1 MLKKLVHLKNNI
13 YYSPLHNSF
22 FELESTDD
30 VDYSDFLFEIK
41 GDEEKIFEYLMYNP
55 NQYVSKR
62 TLEKEFKECSDPY
75 DGSLDRLCR
84 RIKTNK
90 VELKGLI
97 KKTQGKVIISLMNSP
112 FSVNEPTTDTEIP
125 LLYQTEYY
133 VDYDEILSDF
143 AGCASDK
150 THSLLHKWIDDCE
163 KLSSYDERCLM
174 LLKCIGFLPAFSQKA
189 DKLWFIEKAT
199 KLCYRFD
206 KTDINNYGGT
216 DMLIFAR
223 SVISAAL
230 EYIKAQLDIIIPQNS
245 NKDLSE
251 VFSKLLG
258 TFLSIP
264 IPGKIPTNPLL
275 LVAYYHYTGLVYYRN
290 YLYTH
295 LDDQLKEAK
304 RAMDKALLYAAKV
317 DMHLQIWRS
326 FLTYNLGRVYSEL
339 DEPNE
344 AIQNIQIAVNLRL
357 SLFNSPF
364 FSEAVKHDL
373 CFEYLLARIV
383 ETDIRR
389 KFEKLREDEAIDEY
403 LEIKHEAEKEYGSE
417 NSDSSYSYI
426 FRLLNDRLAS
436 NAVSL
441 N

>member
-1 MLKKLVHLKNNI
+1 M
-13 YYSPLHNSF
+13 
-22 FELESTDD
+22 
-30 VDYSDFLFEIK
+30 
-41 GDEEKIFEYLMYNP
+41 
-55 NQYVSKR
+55 
-62 TLEKEFKECSDPY
+62 
-75 DGSLDRLCR
+75 
-84 RIKTNK
+84 
-90 VELKGLI
+90 
-97 KKTQGKVIISLMNSP
+97 
-112 FSVNEPTTDTEIP
+112 
-125 LLYQTEYY
+125 
-133 VDYDEILSDF
+133 
-143 AGCASDK
+143 
-150 THSLLHKWIDDCE
+150 
-163 KLSSYDERCLM
+163 
-174 LLKCIGFLPAFSQKA
+174 
-189 DKLWFIEKAT
+189 
-199 KLCYRFD
+199 
-206 KTDINNYGGT
+206 
-216 DMLIFAR
+216 
-223 SVISAAL
+223 
-230 EYIKAQLDIIIPQNS
+230 
-245 NKDLSE
+245 
-251 VFSKLLG
+251 
-258 TFLSIP
+258 
-264 IPGKIPTNPLL
+264 
-275 LVAYYHYTGLVYYRN
+275 
-290 YLYTH
+290 
-295 LDDQLKEAK
+295 KEAK